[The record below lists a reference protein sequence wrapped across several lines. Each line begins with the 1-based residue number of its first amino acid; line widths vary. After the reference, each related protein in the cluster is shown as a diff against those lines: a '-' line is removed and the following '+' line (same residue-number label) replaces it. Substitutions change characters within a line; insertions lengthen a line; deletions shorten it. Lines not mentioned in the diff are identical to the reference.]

1 MILPSKIEIQITN
14 AAGRPNLLE
23 NVLFGLKIFTSD
35 GSYHNYS
42 PFKSDMGGH
51 IVLTKQD
58 IIANTELKWEKN
70 LQSKIPTRFELYVW
84 RGEEATDL
92 IKTTKELLE
101 LYEDEKRLE
110 EGLKQRGIVGENM
123 KHALLAISKQA
134 PEDKEFYLSIKDAIN
149 HLVKV
154 HPEKIKGIWLDNSPK
169 SYQFVISHATHLQ
182 APALGHYRPG

>member
-1 MILPSKIEIQITN
+1 M
-14 AAGRPNLLE
+14 
-23 NVLFGLKIFTSD
+23 FGLKIFISN

-42 PFKSDMGGH
+42 LFKSDMAGH
-51 IVLTKQD
+51 ILLTKQD

-84 RGEEATDL
+84 RGEEAIDL
-92 IKTTKELLE
+92 IEATRELLE
-101 LYEDEKRLE
+101 RYEDEKFLE
-110 EGLKQRGIVGENM
+110 EDLKRHGIVGENM
-123 KHALLAISKQA
+123 KHALSVISKQA

-169 SYQFVISHATHLQ
+169 SYQFVI
-182 APALGHYRPG
+182 

>member
-14 AAGRPNLLE
+14 AAGKPNPLG

-42 PFKSDMGGH
+42 PFKSDMAGH

-84 RGEEATDL
+84 QGEEAIDL
-92 IKTTKELLE
+92 IETTRELIE
-101 LYEDEKRLE
+101 RYEDEKFIE
-110 EGLKQRGIVGENM
+110 EDLKRRGIVGESM
-123 KHALLAISKQA
+123 KHALSVIKHAAGDS
-134 PEDKEFYLSIKDAIN
+134 KEFYLSIKDAIN
-149 HLVKV
+149 HLFKV

-169 SYQFVISHATHLQ
+169 SYKFVI
-182 APALGHYRPG
+182 

>member
-1 MILPSKIEIQITN
+1 
-14 AAGRPNLLE
+14 
-23 NVLFGLKIFTSD
+23 LFGLKIFISN

-42 PFKSDMGGH
+42 LFKSDMAGH
-51 IVLTKQD
+51 ILLTKQD

-84 RGEEATDL
+84 RGEEAIDL
-92 IKTTKELLE
+92 IEATRELLE
-101 LYEDEKRLE
+101 RYEDEKFLE
-110 EGLKQRGIVGENM
+110 EDLKRHGIVGENM
-123 KHALLAISKQA
+123 KHALSVISKQA

-169 SYQFVISHATHLQ
+169 SYQFVI
-182 APALGHYRPG
+182 

>member
-1 MILPSKIEIQITN
+1 MILPSRIEIQITN
-14 AAGRPNLLE
+14 AAGKLNLLG

-42 PFKSDMGGH
+42 PFKSDMAGH

-70 LQSKIPTRFELYVW
+70 LQSKISTRFELYVW
-84 RGEEATDL
+84 QGEESIDL
-92 IKTTKELLE
+92 IETTRELIE
-101 LYEDEKRLE
+101 RYEDEKSIE
-110 EGLKQRGIVGENM
+110 EDLKRHGILGENM
-123 KHALLAISKQA
+123 KHALSAIRKQV
-134 PEDKEFYLSIKDAIN
+134 PEEKEFYISIKDAIN

-169 SYQFVISHATHLQ
+169 SYQFII
-182 APALGHYRPG
+182 

>member
-14 AAGRPNLLE
+14 AAGKPNPLG

-42 PFKSDMGGH
+42 PFKSDMAGH

-84 RGEEATDL
+84 QGEQDIDL
-92 IKTTKELLE
+92 I
-101 LYEDEKRLE
+101 EDIRESLKLFEDDKFVEENLKRH
-110 EGLKQRGIVGENM
+110 GFVGERL
-123 KHALLAISKQA
+123 KHALSVARKQA
-134 PEDKEFYLSIKDAIN
+134 AEDKEFYLSIKGAIN
-149 HLVKV
+149 HLIKV

-169 SYQFVISHATHLQ
+169 SYQFVIQTQTAFKL
-182 APALGHYRPG
+182 RP